1 MDFTTPFLE
10 WLITCPSIKNNRLFL
25 NAVEAKDNAIQVVTE
40 QINTNE
46 DENYIDGS
54 VLHRVLFTIFDFKSI
69 NFQMLVKTM
78 LENNENVADLL
89 EVGAIND
96 WIVTQNLAKNYPT
109 FDGWEVQRIYP
120 VYRTPSTP
128 TIDNDNLLAR
138 YSIPIVCE
146 VLGYE
151 S

>member
-1 MDFTTPFLE
+1 MDFTTPFIS
-10 WLITCPSIKNNRLFL
+10 WLLNCPAIRDNKLFL
-25 NAVEAKDNAIQVVTE
+25 NAIEAKDNAIQIVTE

-46 DENYIDGS
+46 DRNFIDGS

-69 NFQMLVKTM
+69 SFQMLVKTM
-78 LENNENVADLL
+78 LENNENIGDLL
-89 EVGAIND
+89 AVGTIND
-96 WIVTQNLAKNYPT
+96 WIVAQNNSKNFPV

-128 TIDNDNLLAR
+128 TIDSDNLLAR

-146 VLGYE
+146 VLGYDT
-151 S
+151 